1 MGYQG
6 EKLVNKEEMIMTIKE
21 WYDFQL
27 LTGRIRLKYYRLFIK
42 SVPYF
47 SNPILDAFFRISKE
61 KLEEERVIFGF

>member
-1 MGYQG
+1 MDYHG

-27 LTGRIRLKYYRLFIK
+27 LTGRIRLNYYRLVIK

-47 SNPILDAFFRISKE
+47 SNPSLNAFFKISKE
-61 KLEEERVIFGF
+61 KLEEEREIFGF